1 MSRSYSREGSDPDR
15 KMQRQ
20 PCVLVALWAQLGYPP
35 RVDKDSQTTDLT
47 GLPGCGMGL
56 YAIVLLLVCTLG
68 LLGMCGATLGILNS
82 EPNEARNLVHGSEV
96 QVWRLQPWRAAGVLG
111 LTDVPSAWHDES
123 PRFDGTTSCLITD
136 KMVAKIE
143 NEKVTSL
150 EWEAIMA
157 TEVERTEAQRMTVSV
172 LGAEARIDCH
182 FGPNEG
188 ADRFLRMVESERQG
202 VDSGSAP
209 N

>member
-1 MSRSYSREGSDPDR
+1 
-15 KMQRQ
+15 
-20 PCVLVALWAQLGYPP
+20 
-35 RVDKDSQTTDLT
+35 
-47 GLPGCGMGL
+47 
-56 YAIVLLLVCTLG
+56 
-68 LLGMCGATLGILNS
+68 
-82 EPNEARNLVHGSEV
+82 
-96 QVWRLQPWRAAGVLG
+96 
-111 LTDVPSAWHDES
+111 
-123 PRFDGTTSCLITD
+123 
-136 KMVAKIE
+136 MVAKIE

-172 LGAEARIDCH
+172 LGAEARIDGH